1 MFNIPEL
8 NRLVYLQLSRNSLAQ
23 CARVNRT
30 WNEGAM
36 PFLFETIP
44 TLPYHYQQLSFLEM
58 VVEDYCQKSYR
69 QLKDTRLLPHQLEAI
84 LHNQRTEVPGFHKAM
99 EAFEG
104 VSQILVQGQ
113 TLKQAANTF
122 SEQLQQDKRPKETN
136 LGLKGL
142 LRQMESIRE
151 MVHQLDLGP
160 QGSNSGELLA
170 SQAPALPQTL
180 PSAPPSTPP
189 RSTTLARY
197 GHCIRRIPNVCT
209 LLQYLQDPDRC
220 HDGEVCQTSYQLASH
235 FLEQCPNLRF
245 HHVDICQYH
254 IDSDDL
260 FFLMKKHI
268 IPVTQHLSIGLGESV
283 NCSTDLTTS
292 ILQQILSSTSDRLE
306 SLRLKI
312 GLLDGSIQKA
322 RPMNQYPIY
331 EPEQRYLE
339 AKKAWEFA
347 DDNKVMGFPGLKTLK
362 EFRIEKCMFSFQA
375 QEIWRQLWDHCGH
388 IESLVIG
395 DVCEEVLEHLAE
407 GISDSMPR
415 LHNIYFQTDDPATE
429 YKLNDAT
436 VAKILSAGKRG
447 WTAVHFDMN
456 AVVGPAAL
464 SALVQH
470 YLTLEDLHFVQNVD
484 SNALIPI
491 LVACPNLRELVTIK
505 SEAILPVVLP
515 EITAVRFIDQDPWTY
530 SLRPW
535 ACEGTLK
542 KLKVRITEVPPV
554 VGALPTIQRKVYE
567 RLARLENLEVLW
579 LGHQPQVVLGEHSL
593 DDALFHQETCLDM
606 TLASGL
612 GKLDRLQ
619 NLSELNLSGMEHG
632 LDYGVEAEWM
642 AKHWPKLAVVS
653 GLGKNSEAASWFAYN
668 RPYVFLD

>member
-8 NRLVYLQLSRNSLAQ
+8 DRLVYLQLNHNSLAQ

-44 TLPYHYQQLSFLEM
+44 NLPYRYQQLSFLEI
-58 VVEDYCQKSYR
+58 VVEDYCRKSY
-69 QLKDTRLLPHQLEAI
+69 QELKDTHRLPHRLEAI
-84 LHNQRTEVPGFHKAM
+84 LHNQRTEVPGFQNAM
-99 EAFEG
+99 EAMEG
-104 VSQILVQGQ
+104 VGQILVQEQ
-113 TLKQAANTF
+113 TSKEAVDPF
-122 SEQLQQDKRPKETN
+122 SEQLQQLKETN
-136 LGLKGL
+136 LGLKSL
-142 LRQMESIRE
+142 IRQMESIRE
-151 MVHQLDLGP
+151 MVQQLDLGP
-160 QGSNSGELLA
+160 QESGSGKLLA
-170 SQAPALPQTL
+170 SQALTLPQTL
-180 PSAPPSTPP
+180 PSPPSSMSP
-189 RSTTLARY
+189 RSTILSRY

-209 LLQYLQDPDRC
+209 LLQYLQDSDEC
-220 HDGEVCQTSYQLASH
+220 HDGELSQTSYKLASH
-235 FLEQCPNLRF
+235 FLDQCPNLRF

-254 IDSDDL
+254 IDSDEL
-260 FFLMKKHI
+260 FSLMKKHI
-268 IPVTQHLSIGLGESV
+268 IPATQHLSVGLGESV

-292 ILQQILSSTSDRLE
+292 TLKQILSSTSDRLE

-312 GLLDGSIQKA
+312 GLLDGSIQNV
-322 RPMNQYPIY
+322 RPTNQTVIH
-331 EPEQRYLE
+331 ELKQGYLE
-339 AKKAWEFA
+339 AKKAQEFA
-347 DDNKVMGFPGLKTLK
+347 IDSIMGFPGVKTLK
-362 EFRIEKCMFSFQA
+362 EFRIEQCMFSFQA
-375 QEIWRQLWDHCGH
+375 QEIWRQLWDQCGQV
-388 IESLVIG
+388 ESLVVG

-415 LHNIYFQTDDPATE
+415 LHNIYFRTDDPATE
-429 YKLNDAT
+429 YELNDAT
-436 VAKILSAGKRG
+436 IAKILSAGTRG
-447 WTAVHFDMN
+447 WTAVHFDVN

-464 SALVQH
+464 SALARH
-470 YLTLEDLHFVQNVD
+470 YSTLEDLCFVQNVD
-484 SNALIPI
+484 SNVLIPI
-491 LVACPNLRELVTIK
+491 LVACPNLRELVTIA

-593 DDALFHQETCLDM
+593 DDAPFQQETCLDM

-612 GKLDRLQ
+612 GKLGQLK
-619 NLSELNLSGMEHG
+619 NLSELNLSGMEHD
-632 LDYGVEAEWM
+632 LEDEVEAEWM
-642 AKHWPKLAVVS
+642 AKHWPNLAVVS
-653 GLGKNSEAASWFAYN
+653 GLGKSSEAATWFAHN